1 MKQLNNLPKGIEIF
15 TQMLSSI
22 EAEYLIDKI
31 ESGIGSENNCK
42 CEWGI
47 PVLHSPDASCLRR
60 NLAINISEHSF
71 QNTEC
76 NCGIREI
83 DSMIGKIMLK
93 CLDKYTSKYGIPF
106 TQDEGFIVVKQGD
119 EHVEEFG
126 VDDNPF
132 INRVISMHM
141 PLNING
147 GQEYI
152 KFQHLDFSIT
162 LTGPSVILF
171 PSNFIYSYSKTK
183 NEGLYEIQ
191 NYLNNNPTQEFL
203 EAVFNDNKLEDVVQP

>member
-1 MKQLNNLPKGIEIF
+1 
-15 TQMLSSI
+15 
-22 EAEYLIDKI
+22 
-31 ESGIGSENNCK
+31 
-42 CEWGI
+42 
-47 PVLHSPDASCLRR
+47 
-60 NLAINISEHSF
+60 
-71 QNTEC
+71 
-76 NCGIREI
+76 
-83 DSMIGKIMLK
+83 
-93 CLDKYTSKYGIPF
+93 
-106 TQDEGFIVVKQGD
+106 
-119 EHVEEFG
+119 VEELG